1 MISDILLQQNPNDV
15 NEWIRRI
22 QLCDTIKD
30 DSIKN
35 LRKEQT
41 FVKAIQK
48 IDPGQAIGQFSKIWI
63 HFASH
68 YELQEEPAQSEES
81 EGPLETCNIIFQ
93 KASQIP
99 FRSNEELSSIFTH
112 WAHMHVRHSNLDSSV
127 SIAQYACLNPKSKLN
142 MNIKCW

>member
-1 MISDILLQQNPNDV
+1 LLERRPFLISEILLQQNPNDV

-48 IDPGQAIGQFSKIWI
+48 IDPGQAIG
-63 HFASH
+63 
-68 YELQEEPAQSEES
+68 
-81 EGPLETCNIIFQ
+81 
-93 KASQIP
+93 
-99 FRSNEELSSIFTH
+99 
-112 WAHMHVRHSNLDSSV
+112 
-127 SIAQYACLNPKSKLN
+127 
-142 MNIKCW
+142 